1 MNVSDVMT
9 ADPVTVGPTETVRD
23 AIATLYELDIRHLPV
38 VDGTRLVGMVSDRD
52 LRAQSLP
59 AVTESDLP
67 GVART
72 IQAQPVSELMQSD
85 IVTVGPEDD
94 LADAVDLMIDHKV
107 GAVPV
112 VDAEDDR
119 LVGIVSYID
128 VLQVARDLV

>member
-1 MNVSDVMT
+1 MNVADVMT

-23 AIATLYELDIRHLPV
+23 AMATLYELDIRHLPV
-38 VDGTRLVGMVSDRD
+38 VDGSRLVGMLSDRD

-112 VDAEDDR
+112 VDAENDR